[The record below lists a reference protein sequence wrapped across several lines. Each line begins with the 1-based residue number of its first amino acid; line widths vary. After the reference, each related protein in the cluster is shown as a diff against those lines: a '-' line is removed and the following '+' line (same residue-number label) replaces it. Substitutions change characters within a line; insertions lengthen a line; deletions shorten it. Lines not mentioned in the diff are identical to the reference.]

1 MTVEELYKNKTFLN
15 ACGLVSDAVKYISQ
29 YTYFNTN
36 VLNCSNKMFTCL
48 IHDITLTNSYK
59 IVDYTHIPQSDIDKV
74 ISAKIKYDLSN
85 KSILSRVGAFN
96 DFDDTYASIFRTE
109 NKNIKFIDLS
119 TLTSRQATNLIH
131 KNEVFIANLNS
142 LYASNKILAELDAL

>member
-15 ACGLVSDAVKYISQ
+15 ACGLVPEAVKYISQ

-36 VLNCSNKMFTCL
+36 MLNCTNKFFTCL
-48 IHDITLTNSYK
+48 YRDINVANSYK

-74 ISAKIKYDLSN
+74 ISAKIKYDLSD

-109 NKNIKFIDLS
+109 NKNIKFVDLN

>member
-1 MTVEELYKNKTFLN
+1 MTVDELYKNKTFLN
-15 ACGLVSDAVKYISQ
+15 ACGLVPEAVKYISQ
-29 YTYFNTN
+29 YTYFSTN
-36 VLNCSNKMFTCL
+36 MLNCSNKMFTCL

-74 ISAKIKYDLSN
+74 ISAKIKYDLSD
-85 KSILSRVGAFN
+85 KSILSRVGTFH
-96 DFDDTYASIFRTE
+96 DFDNMYVSIFRTE
-109 NKNIKFIDLS
+109 NKNIKFVDIS
-119 TLTSRQATNLIH
+119 TLTSRRATNLIH

>member
-1 MTVEELYKNKTFLN
+1 MTVNELYKNKTFLN
-15 ACGLVSDAVKYISQ
+15 ACGLIPDAVKYISQ

-36 VLNCSNKMFTCL
+36 VLNCTNKMFTCL

-85 KSILSRVGAFN
+85 KSILSRVSAYN
-96 DFDDTYASIFRTE
+96 DFDNAYGCTFSTE
-109 NKNIKFIDLS
+109 NKHIKFVDIS

>member
-1 MTVEELYKNKTFLN
+1 MTVNELYKNKTFLN
-15 ACGLVSDAVKYISQ
+15 ACGLVPDAVKYISQ

-36 VLNCSNKMFTCL
+36 VLNCSNKFFTCL
-48 IHDITLTNSYK
+48 IHDITLTSSYK
-59 IVDYTHIPQSDIDKV
+59 IVDYTHIPQSEIDKV
-74 ISAKIKYDLSN
+74 IYAKIKYDLSD
-85 KSILSRVGAFN
+85 KSVLSRVGSFH
-96 DFDDTYASIFRTE
+96 DFDNAYGCTFSIE
-109 NKNIKFIDLS
+109 NKNIKFVDLS

>member
-1 MTVEELYKNKTFLN
+1 MTVDELYKNKTFLN
-15 ACGLVSDAVKYISQ
+15 ACGLVPDAVKYISQ
-29 YTYFNTN
+29 HTYFNTN
-36 VLNCSNKMFTCL
+36 VLNCSNKFFTCL

-59 IVDYTHIPQSDIDKV
+59 IVDYTHIPQSEIDKV

-109 NKNIKFIDLS
+109 NKHIKFIDLS
-119 TLTSRQATNLIH
+119 TLTSRKATNLIH
-131 KNEVFIANLNS
+131 KNEVFISNLNS

>member
-15 ACGLVSDAVKYISQ
+15 ACGLVPDAVKYISQ
-29 YTYFNTN
+29 YTYFSANM
-36 VLNCSNKMFTCL
+36 LNSANKMFTCL
-48 IHDITLTNSYK
+48 IHDINVANSYK

-74 ISAKIKYDLSN
+74 ISAKIKYDLSD
-85 KSILSRVGAFN
+85 KSVLSRVGSFN
-96 DFDDTYASIFRTE
+96 DFDNTYRSIFSTE

-119 TLTSRQATNLIH
+119 TLTSRKATNLIH
-131 KNEVFIANLNS
+131 KNEVFISNLNS

>member
-1 MTVEELYKNKTFLN
+1 MTVDELYKNKTFLN
-15 ACGLVSDAVKYISQ
+15 ACGLVPDAVKYISQ
-29 YTYFNTN
+29 YTYFSANI
-36 VLNCSNKMFTCL
+36 LNCSNKFFTCL

-74 ISAKIKYDLSN
+74 ISARIKYDLSN
-85 KSILSRVGAFN
+85 KSILSRVSAFT
-96 DFDDTYASIFRTE
+96 DFDNAYGCTFSTE
-109 NKNIKFIDLS
+109 NKNIKFVDIS

>member
-1 MTVEELYKNKTFLN
+1 MTVDELYKNKTFLN
-15 ACGLVSDAVKYISQ
+15 ACGLVPDAVKYISQ
-29 YTYFNTN
+29 YTYFSANM
-36 VLNCSNKMFTCL
+36 LNCSNKFFTCL
-48 IHDITLTNSYK
+48 IHDINVANSYK

-74 ISAKIKYDLSN
+74 ISAKIKYDLSD
-85 KSILSRVGAFN
+85 KSVLSRVGSFN
-96 DFDDTYASIFRTE
+96 DFDNTYRSIFCE
-109 NKNIKFIDLS
+109 GNKNIKFVDLS

>member
-1 MTVEELYKNKTFLN
+1 MTVNELYKNKTFLN
-15 ACGLVSDAVKYISQ
+15 ACGLVPDAVKYISQ
-29 YTYFNTN
+29 YTYFSTN
-36 VLNCSNKMFTCL
+36 MLNCSNKFFTCL

-74 ISAKIKYDLSN
+74 ISAKIKYDLSD
-85 KSILSRVGAFN
+85 KSVLSRFGAFLN
-96 DFDDTYASIFRTE
+96 FDNAYGCTFSTE
-109 NKNIKFIDLS
+109 NKNIKFVDIS

>member
-15 ACGLVSDAVKYISQ
+15 ACGLVPEAVKYISQ
-29 YTYFNTN
+29 YTYFSANM
-36 VLNCSNKMFTCL
+36 LNCTNKFCTCL
-48 IHDITLTNSYK
+48 IHDINVANSYK

-74 ISAKIKYDLSN
+74 ISAKIRYDLSD
-85 KSILSRVGAFN
+85 KSVLSRVGSFN
-96 DFDDTYASIFRTE
+96 DFDNAYGCIFSTQ
-109 NKNIKFIDLS
+109 NTHIKFVDLS

>member
-1 MTVEELYKNKTFLN
+1 MTVDELYKNKTFLN
-15 ACGLVSDAVKYISQ
+15 ACGLVPDSVKYISQ
-29 YTYFNTN
+29 YTYFSTN
-36 VLNCSNKMFTCL
+36 MLNCSNKMFTCL

-74 ISAKIKYDLSN
+74 ISAKIKYDLSD
-85 KSILSRVGAFN
+85 KSVLSRFGAFLN
-96 DFDDTYASIFRTE
+96 FDNAYGCTFSTE
-109 NKNIKFIDLS
+109 NKNIKFVDIS

-142 LYASNKILAELDAL
+142 LYTSNKILAELDAL

>member
-1 MTVEELYKNKTFLN
+1 MTVNELYKNKTFLN
-15 ACGLVSDAVKYISQ
+15 ACGLVPDAVKYISQ

-36 VLNCSNKMFTCL
+36 VLNCSNKFFTCL

-59 IVDYTHIPQSDIDKV
+59 IVDYTHIPQSEIDKV
-74 ISAKIKYDLSN
+74 ISAKIKYDLSD
-85 KSILSRVGAFN
+85 KSVLSRVGSFH
-96 DFDDTYASIFRTE
+96 DFDNAYGCTFSIE
-109 NKNIKFIDLS
+109 NKNIKFVDLS

>member
-15 ACGLVSDAVKYISQ
+15 ACGINPNAVKYIAQ
-29 YTYFNTN
+29 CTYFNAN
-36 VLNCSNKMFTCL
+36 ILNSANKFITCL
-48 IHDITLTNSYK
+48 YRDINVANSYK

-74 ISAKIKYDLSN
+74 ISAKIRYDLSD
-85 KSILSRVGAFN
+85 KSVLSRVGAFN
-96 DFDDTYASIFRTE
+96 DFDDTYASIFRSE
-109 NKNIKFIDLS
+109 NKNIKFVDIT
-119 TLTSRQATNLIH
+119 TLTSRKAANLIH

>member
-15 ACGLVSDAVKYISQ
+15 ACGLVPDAVKYISQ
-29 YTYFNTN
+29 HTYFSTN
-36 VLNCSNKMFTCL
+36 VLNCSNKFVTCL

-59 IVDYTHIPQSDIDKV
+59 IVDYTHIPQSEIDKV
-74 ISAKIKYDLSN
+74 ISAKIKYDLSD
-85 KSILSRVGAFN
+85 KSILSRVNAFN
-96 DFDDTYASIFRTE
+96 DFDNTYDSVFRTE
-109 NKNIKFIDLS
+109 NKHIKFVDIS

-142 LYASNKILAELDAL
+142 LYSSNKILAELDAL